1 VGKVIAIV
9 NQKGGVAKTT
19 TAINTGAGLANAG
32 KKVLLIDLDPQGS
45 LTKSLAVDIRQSEN
59 TGYELL
65 KGSKTP
71 SEVIRN
77 LPNDYD
83 LIPGDNRLSIIE
95 NRAGNDLLKKQL
107 APIVKAY
114 DYILIDCSPSLGV
127 LTINALTACNEVYI
141 PLQAEYL
148 ALAGIAQLLQVV
160 KVVQKDANRNLKVTG
175 VIITMY
181 DRRRRLTG
189 AVEGKLQEMFPEA
202 LFATRI
208 RNNVALAEA
217 PIHGQDIFAY
227 DPKSNGA
234 KDYKALVN
242 EIMERGNNNGK

>member
-1 VGKVIAIV
+1 MGKVIAIV